1 MAVRRA
7 QRPAVVGTR
16 AHSPGV
22 NRPQAQAVVPVAVG
36 AEVRKEE
43 EEAAEEAEEAE
54 AVRVARVAIRSEEDW
69 CRSSGSPISWQEWSG
84 R

>member
-1 MAVRRA
+1 
-7 QRPAVVGTR
+7 
-16 AHSPGV
+16 
-22 NRPQAQAVVPVAVG
+22 VAVG
-36 AEVRKEE
+36 AEVWKEE
-43 EEAAEEAEEAE
+43 EEAAEEAE